1 MRRFLKRWKYTLT
14 AIFCWIIPSVI
25 ALFFRPTRPYG
36 TTALILFL
44 FLFIAEG
51 LKYL

>member
-1 MRRFLKRWKYTLT
+1 MKRFVKRWKYTLT

-25 ALFFRPTRPYG
+25 ALFFPATRPYG
-36 TTALILFL
+36 TTFLIFFL
-44 FLFIAEG
+44 FFFIIEG